1 MEKKVENTALS
12 KIMEYLPQKI
22 KNTLEKLNDDTLQKI
37 SEIRL
42 RSNNVSTAT
51 LYGENLYICDTG
63 ISKQKIRC
71 IKVTKEDIDNF
82 IYKLCDGSVYSYEN
96 SIKQGYITRFGART
110 GLCGTAVIKGN
121 EICGFSEITGVNIRV
136 PCHISGCSEYLLN
149 KLPFSFFSSG
159 KGLLVASAPGVGKTT
174 LLRDLAITLSTGV
187 HKDSINSSKV
197 YRVSVIDERN
207 EIYIPS
213 HFLNCCADVYSGI
226 NKENGFEL
234 AIRCMSPEII
244 ICDEIGSA
252 KDADAINCAHTGGIS
267 VIASIHSTS
276 LDDIFSKPSIKKL
289 CDNGV
294 FSYIYI
300 MQRRNSKVSG
310 ELYATEKSEVI
321 KC

>member
-1 MEKKVENTALS
+1 MENTALK
-12 KIMEYLPQKI
+12 KIKEYLPSKIQKA
-22 KNTLEKLNDDTLQKI
+22 LDKLSDDTQNKI

-42 RSNNVSTAT
+42 RSGNVSTVT
-51 LYGENLYICDTG
+51 LWGENLFICDTG

-71 IKVTKEDIDNF
+71 IKVTKSDIDEF

-110 GLCGTAVIKGN
+110 GICGTAVIKGT

-136 PCHISGCSEYLLN
+136 PCHIPGCSEYILK
-149 KLPFSFFSSG
+149 KLPHTFFSSG
-159 KGLLVASAPGVGKTT
+159 KGLLVASAPGIGKTT
-174 LLRDLAITLSTGV
+174 LLRDLAITLSKGIN
-187 HKDSINSSKV
+187 KDSINSSKV
-197 YRVSVIDERN
+197 YRVSIIDERN

-213 HFLNCCADVYSGI
+213 HFTDCCVDIYSGI
-226 NKENGFEL
+226 SKQNGFEL

-252 KDADAINCAHTGGIS
+252 KDADAINLAHTGGIS
-267 VIASIHSTS
+267 VIASIHSSS

-300 MQRRNSKVSG
+300 MHRTSNNVSG
-310 ELYATEKSEVI
+310 ELFSTEKSEVI
-321 KC
+321 QC